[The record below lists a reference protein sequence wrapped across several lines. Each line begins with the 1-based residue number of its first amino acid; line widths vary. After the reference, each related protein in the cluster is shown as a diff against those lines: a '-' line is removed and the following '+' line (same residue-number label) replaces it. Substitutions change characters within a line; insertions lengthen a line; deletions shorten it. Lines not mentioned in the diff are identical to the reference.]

1 MIRIL
6 HVIGSLDMGG
16 SQMFVLNLYNHIDRT
31 KIQFD
36 FVVREGKN
44 YFLEDKVR
52 ELGGKIYK
60 LPALKFTNYL
70 TYVSAWKKFFKEHP
84 EYKIVHGHIRST
96 AAIYLKI
103 AKNFGLKTISHSHST
118 RNNSGIS
125 AFVKAVLQYPIRFVA
140 DYFFACSKDAG
151 EWLFGKKITHQANFF
166 VVPNAIDTA
175 QFAYNPA
182 TRSEMRQKL
191 NVKNNFIVG
200 HVGRLDVPK
209 NHTFLLKI
217 FAEVYKQNPQARLFL
232 VGDGPLKEDL
242 VKQTEQ
248 LNIQKAVL
256 FCGNQSA
263 APYYQAMDVFVF
275 PSLYEGLGISII
287 EAQVSGLPCVI
298 SANLPKEADL
308 DCDLVTRVGLEQP
321 AAVWSKTV
329 LAQMGKKPRQS
340 QQDKVTGKG
349 YDISA
354 TTHWIQDFYLEKYD
368 K

>member
-1 MIRIL
+1 MMRIL

-16 SQMFVLNLYNHIDRT
+16 SQMFVLNLYHHIDRS

-60 LPALKFTNYL
+60 LPTLKFTNYL

-217 FAEVYKQNPQARLFL
+217 FAEVYKQNPQASLLL

-287 EAQVSGLPCVI
+287 EAQTAGLPCIV
-298 SANLPKEADL
+298 SNHLPQEIDLQGGLIARVDLKETPQHWAEKIL
-308 DCDLVTRVGLEQP
+308 CT
-321 AAVWSKTV
+321 AS
-329 LAQMGKKPRQS
+329 KPRMS
-340 QQDKVTGKG
+340 QQSAAIAKG
-349 YDISA
+349 FDITEA
-354 TTHWIQDFYLEKYD
+354 TRWLTNFYAKEYV
-368 K
+368 